1 MSYAD
6 IEDILRV
13 YIRELDTSGITGR
26 FKLNSINNE
35 DYYRINMVLEKL
47 DSEGVEFI

>member
-1 MSYAD
+1 MSQ
-6 IEDILRV
+6 IQITC
-13 YIRELDTSGITGR
+13 DTPDSQIYY
-26 FKLNSINNE
+26 SINNE